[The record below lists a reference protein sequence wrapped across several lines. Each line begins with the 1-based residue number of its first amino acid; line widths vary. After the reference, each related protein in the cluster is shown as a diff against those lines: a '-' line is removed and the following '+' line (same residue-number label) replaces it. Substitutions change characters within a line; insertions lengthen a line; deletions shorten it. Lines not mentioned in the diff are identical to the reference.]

1 MRKIFLQNTIDNQ
14 MFNFVAHFWITLLF
28 TYQKTNHMNKKALL
42 LLMLMSIT
50 VFSLNIVAQ
59 ELWSLEKCIYYAF
72 ENNLQIQQSQLDVLS
87 ADQDLKQS
95 KLNMVPSFNAGF
107 NHNFG
112 WGRSYDDA
120 QGIFIDNKSQQN
132 FFSINSDITLFQ
144 GLAQLNSVKQRHFD
158 YLAKKYDSEKMRN
171 DISLFIAASY
181 LSILFNLELVNNA
194 QRQVDIS
201 KEQIERTEKQVDAGA
216 IARGSLYDIQAQ
228 GAGEEATLIN
238 IKNNLM
244 LAYLDLMQL
253 LDLEATNDFDIEKP
267 KLEITGTPTLL
278 PPDMI
283 YNKALGIM
291 PEIKSAEYRLNSAEK
306 SLSTAKGYHSPRIY
320 ASGSYGT
327 SFSNQIGIT
336 PYQPITDANPMKSF
350 DQQWVDNRNG
360 GFRIGISIP
369 IFNGYQVSTNVQKS
383 KIYLDAV
390 DLNLAIEKNT
400 LRKNIESAYADAI
413 AAYQT
418 YIARKKSVDAFQE
431 SFKYIEEKFD
441 VGMVTSTDYNV
452 AKIQMNNA
460 ESELA
465 SSKYDYIFKVKILDF
480 YLGKSLSL
488 ANIAGVIEE

>member
-1 MRKIFLQNTIDNQ
+1 
-14 MFNFVAHFWITLLF
+14 
-28 TYQKTNHMNKKALL
+28 MNKKVLF
-42 LLMLMSIT
+42 LLMLLGTT

-59 ELWSLEKCIYYAF
+59 ELWSLEKCIVYAF

-87 ADQDLKQS
+87 ADQDLRQS

-112 WGRSYDDA
+112 WGRYYDDA

-132 FFSINSDITLFQ
+132 FFSINSDLTLFQ
-144 GLAQLNSVKQRHFD
+144 GLSQLNNIKQKNFD
-158 YLAKKYDSEKMRN
+158 YLAKKYDSDKIKN
-171 DISLFIAASY
+171 DISLYIAASY

-201 KEQIERTEKQVDAGA
+201 KEQIDRTEKQVDAGA
-216 IARGSLYDIQAQ
+216 VARGSLYDIQAQ

-238 IKNNLM
+238 TKNNLM

-253 LDLEATNDFDIEKP
+253 LDLEASKDFDIEKP
-267 KLEITGTPTLL
+267 KLEITGTPSLL
-278 PPDMI
+278 SPEMI
-283 YNKALGIM
+283 YNKALTLM

-306 SLSTAKGYHSPRIY
+306 SLSGAKGYHSPRIY

-327 SFSNQIGIT
+327 NFSNQIGLE
-336 PYQPITDANPMKSF
+336 PYQPISEANPMKSF
-350 DQQWVDNRNG
+350 DQQWIDNRNG
-360 GFRIGISIP
+360 GFRLGISIP

-383 KIYLDAV
+383 KIYKDAV
-390 DLNLAIEKNT
+390 NLNLEIEKNT
-400 LRKNIESAYADAI
+400 LRKNIETAYADAI

-418 YIARKKSVDAFQE
+418 YIARKKSVDAFHE
-431 SFKYIEEKFD
+431 SFKYIGEKFE

-452 AKIQMNNA
+452 AKIQLNNA
-460 ESELA
+460 ESDLA

-488 ANIAGVIEE
+488 ADIAGVIEE